1 MSRIFNA
8 DHGLMRWRK
17 SRTWII
23 ACLIILCALEIS
35 GCSMMGKPPTEAL
48 ANAELGLRA
57 ASEARAAEFAPMD
70 LQSAREKLEGSKQ
83 AIAAKRYEDARRLAE
98 SGQVEAELAEVQA
111 ETEGMGPAAARGKS
125 RQSLEQAERAWTK
138 ERDVTGAEY
147 LSYVAE
153 RRVEIAR
160 ATARRRLA
168 ADEIQPLKSRRE

>member
-8 DHGLMRWRK
+8 DHVLMRWRK
-17 SRTWII
+17 SRTWVI

-48 ANAELGLRA
+48 ANAELRLRA

-98 SGQVEAELAEVQA
+98 SAQVEAELAKAQR
-111 ETEGMGPAAARGKS
+111 ARHSAFAQYG
-125 RQSLEQAERAWTK
+125 SLSHQ
-138 ERDVTGAEY
+138 
-147 LSYVAE
+147 
-153 RRVEIAR
+153 
-160 ATARRRLA
+160 TA
-168 ADEIQPLKSRRE
+168 PPSRRSALENA

>member
-17 SRTWII
+17 SRTWVI

-48 ANAELGLRA
+48 ANAELRLRA

-83 AIAAKRYEDARRLAE
+83 AIAVKRYEDARRLAE
-98 SGQVEAELAEVQA
+98 IAQGE
-111 ETEGMGPAAARGKS
+111 
-125 RQSLEQAERAWTK
+125 AERAEVKVET
-138 ERDVTGAEY
+138 EIMRRSAEELQQSMDVFVME
-147 LSYVAE
+147 
-153 RRVEIAR
+153 
-160 ATARRRLA
+160 
-168 ADEIQPLKSRRE
+168 